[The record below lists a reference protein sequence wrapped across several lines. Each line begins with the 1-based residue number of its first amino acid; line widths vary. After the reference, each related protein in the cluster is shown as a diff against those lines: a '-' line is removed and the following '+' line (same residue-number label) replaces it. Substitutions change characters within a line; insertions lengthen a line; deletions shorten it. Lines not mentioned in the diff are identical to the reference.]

1 MLSLT
6 IKNGKKV
13 LYKGQGEGV
22 VDIILAISQ
31 WSRDDDFYIAVRR
44 AVFLMEE
51 DEWHASKSVRD
62 MKKELEIL

>member
-1 MLSLT
+1 M
-6 IKNGKKV
+6 
-13 LYKGQGEGV
+13 
-22 VDIILAISQ
+22 DIILAISQ

-51 DEWHASKSVRD
+51 DEWHDSKSVRD

>member
-51 DEWHASKSVRD
+51 YELHDNASVLD
-62 MKKELEIL
+62 IKKELEIL

>member
-6 IKNGKKV
+6 IKDGKKV
-13 LYKGQGEGV
+13 IYRGEGEGV

-31 WSRDDDFYIAVRR
+31 ESLNEDFYRTVKR

-51 DEWHASKSVRD
+51 KDLPDAE
-62 MKKELEIL
+62 